1 MDRDELLNVFLDTQ
15 KESDEQ
21 TIFKIEKFISQSFP
35 YKHKEKTLPDATMVN
50 IEEVLPKFETKNSIG
65 GLNKSQRAELFEKTF
80 SKRELAILLLA
91 KSEELKK
98 K

>member
-35 YKHKEKTLPDATMVN
+35 YKHKEKNLASATSINV
-50 IEEVLPKFETKNSIG
+50 EEIISKFETKNSIG
-65 GLNKSQRAELFEKTF
+65 GLNKSQKAELFEKTF

-91 KSEELKK
+91 ESKELNKK
-98 K
+98 

>member
-35 YKHKEKTLPDATMVN
+35 YKHKEKNLASATSINV
-50 IEEVLPKFETKNSIG
+50 EEIISKFETKNSIG
-65 GLNKSQRAELFEKTF
+65 GLNKSQKAELFEKTF

-91 KSEELKK
+91 KSKELNKK
-98 K
+98 